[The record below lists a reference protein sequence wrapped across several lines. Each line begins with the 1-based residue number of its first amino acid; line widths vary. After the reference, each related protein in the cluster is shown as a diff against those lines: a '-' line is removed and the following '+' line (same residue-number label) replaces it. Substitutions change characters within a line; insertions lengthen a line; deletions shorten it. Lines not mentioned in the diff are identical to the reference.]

1 MIMRP
6 LKYSMDNIEYSMI
19 ESRLIWS
26 IWKMSDMLEIVL
38 YSAIALVAGLFVA
51 QFINEK
57 FRK

>member
-6 LKYSMDNIEYSMI
+6 LKYSMNNIEYSMI

-26 IWKMSDMLEIVL
+26 IRKMSDMLEIVL

>member
-1 MIMRP
+1 MRP
-6 LKYSMDNIEYSMI
+6 LKYSMNNIEYSMI

-26 IWKMSDMLEIVL
+26 IRKMSDMLEIVL